1 MRNNYINDTRH
12 LMKNVLICLVT
23 VSILGI
29 VMKSTARVI
38 WKAKRLESENKSEEK
53 ETNMKYTNDAI
64 DNEQLSRDLITR
76 SEAEVELKLTSM
88 KKEFLVIDRDGTP
101 QPRIMNYNTNRVL
114 LTIKDGKVTG
124 VDFG

>member
-101 QPRIMNYNTNRVL
+101 QPRIMNYNTNRIL